1 MCFLAN
7 IRVTL
12 LLHKTTFHQDFD
24 PVVCRGGVFRMVKTF
39 LRKTIG
45 SVPFVG
51 QCFLL
56 SDYLEWARN
65 SGTSEVLYSIINL
78 FEKKKLL
85 VPDFVPRG
93 FEARRGG
100 VSRGGNTN
108 RTSQCFII
116 SCCPSRSHLAR
127 CGFEGRRRRRNPT
140 LPCLETP
147 PAVTQNPSC
156 HAAKHHLRRAFG
168 TPGDKI
174 WDQNFQV

>member
-1 MCFLAN
+1 
-7 IRVTL
+7 
-12 LLHKTTFHQDFD
+12 
-24 PVVCRGGVFRMVKTF
+24 MVKTF

-93 FEARRGG
+93 FEARRRWGFEAGRSG
-100 VSRGGNTN
+100 VS
-108 RTSQCFII
+108 
-116 SCCPSRSHLAR
+116 P
-127 CGFEGRRRRRNPT
+127 P
-140 LPCLETP
+140 PPLETP
-147 PAVTQNPSC
+147 D
-156 HAAKHHLRRAFG
+156 G
-168 TPGDKI
+168 TSRDSRK
-174 WDQNFQV
+174 

>member
-1 MCFLAN
+1 
-7 IRVTL
+7 
-12 LLHKTTFHQDFD
+12 
-24 PVVCRGGVFRMVKTF
+24 MVKTF

-93 FEARRGG
+93 FEARQEGFRVTAGG
-100 VSRGGNTN
+100 VS
-108 RTSQCFII
+108 
-116 SCCPSRSHLAR
+116 P
-127 CGFEGRRRRRNPT
+127 P
-140 LPCLETP
+140 PPLETP
-147 PAVTQNPSC
+147 D
-156 HAAKHHLRRAFG
+156 G
-168 TPGDKI
+168 TSRDSRK
-174 WDQNFQV
+174 

>member
-1 MCFLAN
+1 
-7 IRVTL
+7 
-12 LLHKTTFHQDFD
+12 
-24 PVVCRGGVFRMVKTF
+24 MVKTF

-93 FEARRGG
+93 FEARQEGFRG
-100 VSRGGNTN
+100 R
-108 RTSQCFII
+108 
-116 SCCPSRSHLAR
+116 AKW
-127 CGFEGRRRRRNPT
+127 GFAAATPRNPRWD
-140 LPCLETP
+140 LEG
-147 PAVTQNPSC
+147 QQEMI
-156 HAAKHHLRRAFG
+156 KH
-168 TPGDKI
+168 
-174 WDQNFQV
+174 

>member
-1 MCFLAN
+1 
-7 IRVTL
+7 
-12 LLHKTTFHQDFD
+12 
-24 PVVCRGGVFRMVKTF
+24 MVKTF

-93 FEARRGG
+93 FEARQEGFRG
-100 VSRGGNTN
+100 RAK
-108 RTSQCFII
+108 
-116 SCCPSRSHLAR
+116 PL
-127 CGFEGRRRRRNPT
+127 
-140 LPCLETP
+140 LPCPQTP
-147 PAVTQNPSC
+147 PAVP
-156 HAAKHHLRRAFG
+156 
-168 TPGDKI
+168 
-174 WDQNFQV
+174 